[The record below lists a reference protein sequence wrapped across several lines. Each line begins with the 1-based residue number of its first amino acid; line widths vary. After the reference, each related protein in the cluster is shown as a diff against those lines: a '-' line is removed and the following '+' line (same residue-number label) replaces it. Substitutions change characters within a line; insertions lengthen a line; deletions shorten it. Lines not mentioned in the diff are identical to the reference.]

1 MNGKN
6 IVSAVVR
13 RKKIRKIAGL
23 YWGGV
28 LFLMSALFSFGATR
42 VAGAD
47 YSPDHIVKNPST
59 LGTFQDLLGSIITY
73 LNAIADPLVVIMFLW
88 GGFQILTAGG
98 DESKIK
104 NGKKTITYAVIGSA
118 IIICA
123 SGLIYI
129 INQLLG
135 VQTP

>member
-1 MNGKN
+1 M
-6 IVSAVVR
+6 
-13 RKKIRKIAGL
+13 KITGF

-28 LFLMSALFSFGATR
+28 LIFMSVLSFPIFAN
-42 VAGAD
+42 AD
-47 YSPDHIVKNPST
+47 GSGYSPDGILKNPST
-59 LGTFQDLLGSIITY
+59 LGTFQDLLGNIITY
-73 LNAIADPLVVIMFLW
+73 LNMIIDPLVVIMFLW

-104 NGKKTITYAVIGSA
+104 NGKKTITYAVIGLVV
-118 IIICA
+118 IICA

-135 VQTP
+135 VKTS